1 MNSSPTH
8 RLCLASPVFYPT
20 YGGSQR
26 RFMSYLPGLRERG
39 LDIRVY
45 TGTPNAKEMSAEEMA
60 LWGDCPTGEFMP
72 TTEVSGVPVHRVK
85 LPDRKGRKRT
95 QTYNDRLLEYCRTP
109 EYRPDV
115 IQMVGPLKPMSI
127 PLLLQLRDMGIPLLY
142 AVTIAPPEPG
152 RKKWFRRS
160 HSKGDET
167 ALFNLLDCI
176 VTNNTPL
183 RDFVRAAGITTR
195 VEVIANGV
203 DLKRFYPAQT
213 AADRDPLRTQL
224 GIGPDDIMITSIGGI
239 SPRKGSDLIVDAW
252 ARLAA
257 EFPNIHLVLIGP
269 RKDLEQ
275 HKLKGFRRGME
286 KTIRQS
292 GASGRMHFTGLRD
305 NVEEYQRASDILV
318 LPSEREGMPNAVL
331 EAMASRVPVIMT
343 PYKGLCADMGTAGTH
358 YLLSERNADALASAL
373 RQLLENPALRA
384 EFANQGYERVKQ
396 TMSLDRSLDRYA
408 ALYHELAE
416 QKTERGR

>member
-1 MNSSPTH
+1 MNSPPTR

-26 RFMSYLPGLRERG
+26 RFLSYLPGLRERR

-45 TGTPNAKEMSAEEMA
+45 TGTPITKEMSAEEAA
-60 LWGDCPTGEFMP
+60 LWRDYPTGEFMP
-72 TTEVSGVPVHRVK
+72 TTEVSGIPVHRVK
-85 LPDRKGRKRT
+85 LPDSKGTKRT
-95 QTYNDRLLEYCRTP
+95 QTFNDRLLEYCSNP

-127 PLLLQLRDMGIPLLY
+127 PLLKQLRDMHIRLLY
-142 AVTIAPPEPG
+142 AVTIAPPEPS
-152 RKKWFRRS
+152 RKKWFKRA
-160 HSKGDET
+160 HSRGDEVE
-167 ALFNLLDCI
+167 LFNLLDCI

-183 RDFVRAAGITTR
+183 REFVQAAGVTTR

-203 DLKRFYPAQT
+203 DLERFHPAE
-213 AADRDPLRTQL
+213 APADRNPLREQL
-224 GIGPDDIMITSIGGI
+224 GIGNNDIMITSVGGI
-239 SPRKGSDLIVDAW
+239 SPRKGSDLILDAW
-252 ARLAA
+252 ARLASA
-257 EFPNIHLVLIGP
+257 FPNIHLVLIGP

-275 HKLKGFRRGME
+275 SKLKGFRRRME

-292 GASGRMHFTGLRD
+292 GAPERVHFTGLCE

-343 PYKGLCADMGTAGTH
+343 PYKGLCSDIGTPGTH
-358 YLLSERNADALASAL
+358 FLLSERNVDALSSAL
-373 RQLLENPALRA
+373 RQLLENPALRSK
-384 EFANQGYERVKQ
+384 FASQGYDWVRQ
-396 TMSLDRSLDRYA
+396 TLSLDKSLDRYA
-408 ALYHELAE
+408 ALYHELAG
-416 QKTERGR
+416 TGRN

>member
-1 MNSSPTH
+1 MSSLPTH

-26 RFMSYLPGLRERG
+26 RFLSYLPGLRERR

-45 TGTPNAKEMSAEEMA
+45 TGTPNGKEMSAEETA

-72 TTEVSGVPVHRVK
+72 TTEVSGIPVHRVK
-85 LPDRKGRKRT
+85 LPDNKGMKRT
-95 QTYNDRLLEYCRTP
+95 QTFNDRLLEYCSNP

-127 PLLLQLRDMGIPLLY
+127 PLLRQLRDMRIQLVY
-142 AVTIAPPEPG
+142 AVTIAPPNPSQ
-152 RKKWFRRS
+152 RKWFKRAHAR
-160 HSKGDET
+160 GDEVE
-167 ALFNLLDCI
+167 LFNLLDCI

-183 RDFVRAAGITTR
+183 RDFVQATGITTR

-203 DLKRFYPAQT
+203 DLERFHPAEVP
-213 AADRDPLRTQL
+213 ADRNPLREQL
-224 GIGPDDIMITSIGGI
+224 GIGANDIMITSVGGI
-239 SPRKGSDLIVDAW
+239 SPRKGSDLILDAW
-252 ARLAA
+252 ARLAPA
-257 EFPNIHLVLIGP
+257 FPNIHLVLIGP

-275 HKLKGFRRGME
+275 SKLKGFRRRME

-292 GASGRMHFTGLRD
+292 GAPERVHFTGLCE
-305 NVEEYQRASDILV
+305 NVDEYQRASDIFV

-343 PYKGLCADMGTAGTH
+343 PYKGLCSDMGTPGTH
-358 YLLSERNADALASAL
+358 FLLSERNVDALSSAL
-373 RQLLENPALRA
+373 RQLLENPAQRS
-384 EFANQGYERVKQ
+384 EFAGQGYDWVRQ
-396 TMSLDRSLDRYA
+396 TLSLDKSLDRYA
-408 ALYHELAE
+408 ALYHELAG
-416 QKTERGR
+416 TGRN

>member
-1 MNSSPTH
+1 MRSSPTH

-26 RFMSYLPGLRERG
+26 RFLSYLPGLRERR

-45 TGTPNAKEMSAEEMA
+45 TGTPITKEMSAEEAA

-72 TTEVSGVPVHRVK
+72 TTEVSGIPVHRVK
-85 LPDRKGRKRT
+85 LPDNKGTKRT
-95 QTYNDRLLEYCRTP
+95 QTFNDRLLEYCSNP

-127 PLLLQLRDMGIPLLY
+127 PLLKQLRDMHIRLLY
-142 AVTIAPPEPG
+142 AVTIAPPEPS
-152 RKKWFRRS
+152 RKKWFKRA
-160 HSKGDET
+160 HSRGDE
-167 ALFNLLDCI
+167 AELFNLLDCI

-183 RDFVRAAGITTR
+183 RDFVQAAGVTTR

-203 DLKRFYPAQT
+203 DLERFHPAEA
-213 AADRDPLRTQL
+213 AADRNPLREQL
-224 GIGPDDIMITSIGGI
+224 GIGKNDIMITSVGGI
-239 SPRKGSDLIVDAW
+239 SPRKGSDLILDAW
-252 ARLAA
+252 ARLASA
-257 EFPNIHLVLIGP
+257 FPNIHLVLIGP

-275 HKLKGFRRGME
+275 SKLKGFRRRME

-292 GASGRMHFTGLRD
+292 GAPERMHFTGLCE

-318 LPSEREGMPNAVL
+318 LPSDREGMPNAVL

-343 PYKGLCADMGTAGTH
+343 PYKGLCSDMGTPGTH
-358 YLLSERNADALASAL
+358 FLLSERNVDALSSAL
-373 RQLLENPALRA
+373 RQLLENPAQRS
-384 EFANQGYERVKQ
+384 EFASQGYDWVRQ
-396 TMSLDRSLDRYA
+396 TLSLDKSLDRYA
-408 ALYHELAE
+408 ALYHELAG
-416 QKTERGR
+416 TGRN

>member
-1 MNSSPTH
+1 MNSPPTH

-26 RFMSYLPGLRERG
+26 RFLSYLPGLRERG

-45 TGTPNAKEMSAEEMA
+45 TGTPITKEMSAEETA
-60 LWGDCPTGEFMP
+60 LWGDYPTGEFMP
-72 TTEVSGVPVHRVK
+72 TTEVAGIPVHRVK
-85 LPDRKGRKRT
+85 LPDNKGTKRT
-95 QTYNDRLLEYCRTP
+95 QTFNDRLLEYCSNP

-127 PLLLQLRDMGIPLLY
+127 PLLRQLRDMHIRLLY
-142 AVTIAPPEPG
+142 AVTIAPPEPS
-152 RKKWFRRS
+152 RKKWFRRA
-160 HSKGDET
+160 HSRGDEVE
-167 ALFNLLDCI
+167 LFNLLDCI

-183 RDFVRAAGITTR
+183 REFVQAARVTTR

-203 DLKRFYPAQT
+203 DLERFHPAE
-213 AADRDPLRTQL
+213 APADRNPLREQL
-224 GIGPDDIMITSIGGI
+224 GIGKNDIMITSVGGI
-239 SPRKGSDLIVDAW
+239 SPRKGSDLLLDAW
-252 ARLAA
+252 ARLASA
-257 EFPNIHLVLIGP
+257 FPNIHLVLIGP

-275 HKLKGFRRGME
+275 PKLKGFRRRME

-292 GASGRMHFTGLRD
+292 GAPERVHFSGLCE

-343 PYKGLCADMGTAGTH
+343 PYKGLCSDMGTPGTH
-358 YLLSERNADALASAL
+358 FLLSERNVGALSSAL
-373 RQLLENPALRA
+373 RQLLENPAQRS
-384 EFANQGYERVKQ
+384 EFASQGYDWVRQ
-396 TMSLDRSLDRYA
+396 TLSLDKSLDRYA

-416 QKTERGR
+416 TDSP

>member
-1 MNSSPTH
+1 MGSSPTH

-26 RFMSYLPGLRERG
+26 RFMRYLPGLRERQ

-45 TGTPNAKEMSAEEMA
+45 TGTPNAKEMSAEEAA
-60 LWGDCPTGEFMP
+60 LWGNCPTGEFMP
-72 TTEVSGVPVHRVK
+72 TTEVSGIPVHRVK
-85 LPDRKGRKRT
+85 LPDNKGKKRT
-95 QTYNDRLLEYCRTP
+95 QTFNDRLLEHCSNP
-109 EYRPDV
+109 DYRPDV

-127 PLLLQLRDMGIPLLY
+127 PLLRQLRDMRIPLLY

-152 RKKWFRRS
+152 RKKWYKRS
-160 HSKGDET
+160 HSRGDEVE
-167 ALFNLLDCI
+167 LFNLLDCI

-183 RDFVRAAGITTR
+183 RDFVQAAGITTR

-203 DLKRFYPAQT
+203 DLERFHPAEVPE
-213 AADRDPLRTQL
+213 DRNPIREQL
-224 GIGPDDIMITSIGGI
+224 GIGANDIMITSIGGI
-239 SPRKGSDLIVDAW
+239 SPRKGSDLIVGAW
-252 ARLAA
+252 ARLAL

-275 HKLKGFRRGME
+275 PKLKGFRRRME

-292 GASGRMHFTGLRD
+292 GTPERVHFTGLCD
-305 NVEEYQRASDILV
+305 NVEVYQRASDILV

-358 YLLSERNADALASAL
+358 YLLSERNVDALSAAL
-373 RQLLENPALRA
+373 RQLLESPAQRLELA
-384 EFANQGYERVKQ
+384 SQGYDWVKQ
-396 TMSLDRSLDRYA
+396 TMDLDKSLDRYA
-408 ALYHELAE
+408 ALYHELAGA
-416 QKTERGR
+416 GRHP

>member
-1 MNSSPTH
+1 MNSPPTH

-26 RFMSYLPGLRERG
+26 RFLSYLPGLRERG

-45 TGTPNAKEMSAEEMA
+45 TGTPNAKEMSAEESA

-72 TTEVSGVPVHRVK
+72 TTEVSGIPVHRVK
-85 LPDRKGRKRT
+85 LPDKKGQKRT
-95 QTYNDRLLEYCRTP
+95 QTFNDRLLEYCSNP

-115 IQMVGPLKPMSI
+115 IQMIGPLKPMSI
-127 PLLLQLRDMGIPLLY
+127 PLLRQLRDMQIRLLY

-160 HSKGDET
+160 HSRGDEVE
-167 ALFNLLDCI
+167 LFNLLDCI

-183 RDFVRAAGITTR
+183 RDFVQAAGITTR

-203 DLKRFYPAQT
+203 DLQRFYPAQST
-213 AADRDPLRTQL
+213 ADRDPLRAKL
-224 GIGPDDIMITSIGGI
+224 GIGADDIMITSIGGI

-257 EFPNIHLVLIGP
+257 QSPNIHLVLVGP

-275 HKLKGFRRGME
+275 KKLKGFRRRIKQM
-286 KTIRQS
+286 IRQS
-292 GASGRMHFTGLRD
+292 GAPERVHITGLVD
-305 NVEEYQRASDILV
+305 NVEAYQRASDILV

-343 PYKGLCADMGTAGTH
+343 PYKGLCSDMGTPGTH
-358 YLLSERNADALASAL
+358 FLLSERNVDALSSAL
-373 RQLLENPALRA
+373 RQLLENPAQRS
-384 EFANQGYERVKQ
+384 EFASQGYDRVRQ
-396 TMSLDRSLDRYA
+396 TLSLDKSLDRYA
-408 ALYHELAE
+408 ALYHELVG
-416 QKTERGR
+416 TGCN